1 MTSQSEKAAR
11 FLDLHRPGSPLLLP
25 NPWDQGSARVL
36 AALGFQALATT
47 SSGYAATLGRLDGSV
62 SRDEALAHAAAVVA
76 ATELPVSADLESC
89 FADDAAGVARTVT
102 LAVAA
107 GLAGCS
113 IEDASGDEDEPIY
126 DIAVAA
132 ERVAAAAEAAHAGPV
147 HLVLTARAE
156 NYLHGCPDLADTI
169 TRLQA
174 YQAAGADVLYAPG
187 LKSLEDIRRVVAEVG
202 RPVNVLAVAGAPSVS
217 ELAEAGVSRVSVG
230 GAFAFAALGAL
241 ADAATELR
249 DQGTYGYLAGSAVG
263 RQAIR
268 RAVLAAGREF
278 ISTDI
283 FSPLALRPPAAA
295 TLRARLRSGA
305 FADSAPRL

>member
-11 FLDLHRPGSPLLLP
+11 FLDLHRKGSPLLLP

-47 SSGYAATLGRLDGSV
+47 SSGFAATLGRLDGSV

-102 LAVAA
+102 LAVEA

-113 IEDASGDEDEPIY
+113 LEDATGDEDEPIY
-126 DIAVAA
+126 DIGVAA

-147 HLVLTARAE
+147 RLVLTARAE
-156 NYLHGCPDLADTI
+156 NYLHRRLDLADTI

-187 LKSLEDIRRVVAEVG
+187 LKSLADIRRVVEEVD
-202 RPVNVLAVAGAPSVS
+202 RPVNVLAVAGAPPVG

-249 DQGTYGYLAGSAVG
+249 DQGTYGYLAGSAAG
-263 RQAIR
+263 RQAIQ
-268 RAVLAAGREF
+268 RAVLAVPAGNLPRTGIF
-278 ISTDI
+278 FSVSTTGERWVYI
-283 FSPLALRPPAAA
+283 
-295 TLRARLRSGA
+295 
-305 FADSAPRL
+305 